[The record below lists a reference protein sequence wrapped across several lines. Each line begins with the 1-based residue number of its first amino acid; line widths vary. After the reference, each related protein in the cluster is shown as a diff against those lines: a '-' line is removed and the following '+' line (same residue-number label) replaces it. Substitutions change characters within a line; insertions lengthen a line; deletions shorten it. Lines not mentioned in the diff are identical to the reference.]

1 MVLERHMTGTVV
13 GGILGIRGNGR
24 RVTFGILQVFAFQDG
39 LICREQARVDSGS
52 LVVQTP
58 AAA

>member
-1 MVLERHMTGTVV
+1 MTGTVV